1 MKLEKHETQTP
12 LWMKIEEH
20 LKARIETLRRMNDAD
35 LDPAKTARIRG
46 RIAEARRLLSLA
58 EDAPVTDD

>member
-1 MKLEKHETQTP
+1 MKLEKHETQSP

-20 LKARIETLRRMNDAD
+20 LKVRIETLRKMNDAD

-46 RIAEARRLLSLA
+46 RIAEARRLLGLA